1 MFSTRLQLAAASG
14 TSLRSCA
21 TCFSNRARTASG
33 SSTAQKTRHSL
44 RWLKN
49 ERLLRRFC
57 NGCGCER
64 KLAWRN
70 RAPVS
75 KLIAPVWILRQSRLT
90 ERDPV
95 LRLVPIT
102 RIRDQSHRHGRSN
115 IYRRADETAGPVLWK
130 WRNRELC
137 ADQRRTA
144 QRMWE
149 TYFRQ
154 VTPRPLA
161 LVRAQIFSEHGN
173 RFVVTRAH
181 QVAV

>member
-1 MFSTRLQLAAASG
+1 AASG
-14 TSLRSCA
+14 TSLRTCA

-33 SSTAQKTRHSL
+33 SSTAQNTRHSL
-44 RWLKN
+44 LWLEDKC
-49 ERLLRRFC
+49 LLCRFR
-57 NGCGCER
+57 NRFGCER
-64 KLAWRN
+64 KLAWRH
-70 RAPVS
+70 RAPVG
-75 KLIAPVWILRQSRLT
+75 KLVAPMRILRQSRFT

-102 RIRDQSHRHGRSN
+102 RIRDQSHRHGRSD
-115 IYRRADETAGPVLWK
+115 IYRSADETAGPVLWK
-130 WRNRELC
+130 RRNRELC

-154 VTPRPLA
+154 VTPGPLA
-161 LVRAQIFSEHGN
+161 FISAQIFSEHRN

-181 QVAV
+181 QVAVIRIFFR